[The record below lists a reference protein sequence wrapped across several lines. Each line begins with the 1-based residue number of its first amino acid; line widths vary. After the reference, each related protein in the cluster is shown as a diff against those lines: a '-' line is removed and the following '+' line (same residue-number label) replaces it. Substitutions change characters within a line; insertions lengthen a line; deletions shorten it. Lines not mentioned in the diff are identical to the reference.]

1 MEYNK
6 LNQQTRGIIMKYV
19 FLTGTNRGLGQAV
32 SQALTDSQIISI
44 TRSPV
49 EETGNIYK
57 SFQVSFTDT
66 EELEDKLSDIYT
78 SINPE
83 EGDEI
88 YLLNIAGSVNPVK
101 SLANLGGQEMLD
113 NYKINTLAPTLLIK
127 GFVKHFQDFQGEK
140 RIVTVS
146 SGAAVNGIEGWG
158 AYCSS
163 KAAIDMVHD
172 VLSKENKHQ
181 ANNVKSAIFYPGVI
195 DTGMQET
202 IRSSDI
208 EEFPNLDRF
217 KEYKEN
223 DVLRDAKEVA
233 NALIKVV
240 TLDDFGSDESYNVKD
255 YI

>member
-1 MEYNK
+1 VIITIIAE
-6 LNQQTRGIIMKYV
+6 LNY
-19 FLTGTNRGLGQAV
+19 
-32 SQALTDSQIISI
+32 
-44 TRSPV
+44 
-49 EETGNIYK
+49 
-57 SFQVSFTDT
+57 
-66 EELEDKLSDIYT
+66 
-78 SINPE
+78 
-83 EGDEI
+83 
-88 YLLNIAGSVNPVK
+88 
-101 SLANLGGQEMLD
+101 
-113 NYKINTLAPTLLIK
+113 
-127 GFVKHFQDFQGEK
+127 
-140 RIVTVS
+140 
-146 SGAAVNGIEGWG
+146 IEGLY
-158 AYCSS
+158 ANCSS
-163 KAAIDMVHD
+163 KAAIDKVHD
-172 VLSKENKHQ
+172 IISKKNKHQ